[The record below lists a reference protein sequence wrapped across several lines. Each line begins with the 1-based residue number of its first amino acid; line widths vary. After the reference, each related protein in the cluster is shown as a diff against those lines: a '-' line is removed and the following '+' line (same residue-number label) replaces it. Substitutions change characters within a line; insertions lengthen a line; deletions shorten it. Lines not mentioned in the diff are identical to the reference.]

1 MFYTKSPDSF
11 SIPSSS
17 NYSTCLTNYSL
28 QQKSQLV
35 IQRIL
40 RKFIDRV
47 KRKKDKFIYEGSHL
61 IVLFTHSF
69 GTNSYVN
76 QCDQLFL
83 YPFNTFIDFATADQ
97 R

>member
-1 MFYTKSPDSF
+1 MIYATSF
-11 SIPSSS
+11 
-17 NYSTCLTNYSL
+17 SL
-28 QQKSQLV
+28 QQKCQSV

-40 RKFIDRV
+40 RISIDPGR
-47 KRKKDKFIYEGSHL
+47 KKKDKLIYEGSHL

-69 GTNSYVN
+69 RPNLYVN

-83 YPFNTFIDFATADQ
+83 YPFNTLIDFATAVQ